1 MIILPTEIRSIAL
14 GVGISLFSVGLICV
28 IIGIVIVWSIH
39 KHKSHFDTM
48 PGTRQNDQNREP
60 HSYITLRGGTNVDD
74 IALQLNVCY
83 TSLNPDLTDTNH
95 QESAEQA
102 SLYLYDD
109 IIVVSQSNSTD
120 QQHRQNPELFA
131 PSVAL
136 PVKGGHGLH
145 LKPFETASES
155 SENDSTSLQ
164 VQSPDYVISSISSVV
179 LENIKKTSNVHR
191 FEPPTVTTPE
201 YENVDP
207 VSGVPVTPHR
217 QPIVRSEWTTRSR
230 ARDTEQPERATLPF
244 AGVHVQQRASN
255 SHAATPVIE
264 PAEYEEPVAT
274 LTRGQKL
281 KKIPK

>member
-1 MIILPTEIRSIAL
+1 MIFLPTEIRNIAL
-14 GVGISLFSVGLICV
+14 GAGISLFSVGLICV

-39 KHKSHFDTM
+39 KHKSHFGTT
-48 PGTRQNDQNREP
+48 PGMRQNDQNRES
-60 HSYITLRGGTNVDD
+60 HSYITLKGGTNVDD

-83 TSLNPDLTDTNH
+83 TSLNPTDTNH
-95 QESAEQA
+95 QESTEQA

-120 QQHRQNPELFA
+120 QQHRQNPELLA

-136 PVKGGHGLH
+136 PVKGGLR
-145 LKPFETASES
+145 LRPFEMASES

-191 FEPPTVTTPE
+191 FESPTATTPE

-230 ARDTEQPERATLPF
+230 ARDTEQLERATLPL
-244 AGVHVQQRASN
+244 AGVRVQQRTSN
-255 SHAATPVIE
+255 SHAAAPVIE

-274 LTRGQKL
+274 LTRGQKF
-281 KKIPK
+281 KKVPK